1 MSKAAVASNTDV
13 LETLPPVVP
22 SIGWRKPQKL
32 EEGGNDSNNQTTTTT
47 SSQPTQP
54 ESSQT
59 PAVAATSGEPNND
72 DAVKSRNIPSAIKIG
87 NRTVITAKPPR
98 QWAWKSFTSSAR
110 HDSAKFF
117 HWVRANIEYADYPYA
132 RFDVH
137 LDPLTYTDEEYQT
150 YLAMSEVEDL
160 GDTLPD
166 FLTVVNHIQKGGDGT
181 TETKA
186 DTTTEESSFQQQLL
200 QSNKILPWTK
210 AETDVLME
218 LCQSCDLRWPV
229 IIDRWHLRFK
239 KGTVSSLRKVE
250 DLQYRYY
257 QVGSILAQKRV
268 VAEVTKLSG
277 ASTPA
282 GAEEV
287 LPSKDPKDSTAAD
300 ATVAEASNN
309 SQPSASTAQPPLDP
323 SESAALE
330 STLKLPSAA
339 PSLSFPNTGVSNRGK
354 MFDLV
359 AERARRKQ
367 LEYIW
372 NQSQEE
378 AQEEAALRAELRAVE
393 AQLRKLKKAGKHLVP
408 SGSALAVPPQP
419 TKKASTAPNKANVA
433 SAITAEPASARP
445 TTTVVSAAPVDPFF
459 RAHQEVDASFN
470 ETAPVPTPGTP
481 YLQSGRLFPPNIEGH
496 AKLKKSTLK
505 QMDEILSELGVPK
518 EPIPT
523 KRSCDLFDGV
533 RKDAMTLLILQ
544 KMALKKEAELA
555 EKKAKLERRT
565 SRATAATTTQEKGED
580 EASKATAA
588 KGSKPAEKTKESS
601 QNAVAGATAD
611 KSAPK
616 KKRKN
621 PTPAT
626 NPATV
631 VVPPPVVSQPASTAA
646 ARVVSADATKPAA
659 VTSSEPAA
667 ALPPPVPH
675 ATTSSSLISQGKTT
689 KAAGRKRVRKK

>member
-32 EEGGNDSNNQTTTTT
+32 EEGGNDSNNQTTT
-47 SSQPTQP
+47 S
-54 ESSQT
+54 SSQT
-59 PAVAATSGEPNND
+59 PAVAAAAGEPNGD

-137 LDPLTYTDEEYQT
+137 LDPLTYTDEEYQK

-181 TETKA
+181 ETKA
-186 DTTTEESSFQQQLL
+186 DNTTTEESSFQQQLL

-282 GAEEV
+282 GAEEA
-287 LPSKDPKDSTAAD
+287 LPSKDPNDTAAD
-300 ATVAEASNN
+300 ATVAEASN
-309 SQPSASTAQPPLDP
+309 SQPAASTAQPPLDP

-408 SGSALAVPPQP
+408 SGSALAAPPQP
-419 TKKASTAPNKANVA
+419 TKKASTASIKANAASTKANVA
-433 SAITAEPASARP
+433 SAITAAPASARP

-565 SRATAATTTQEKGED
+565 SRAAATTTTQEKGED
-580 EASKATAA
+580 EAPKATAA

-611 KSAPK
+611 KAAPK

-646 ARVVSADATKPAA
+646 ARVVSADATKSAA

-667 ALPPPVPH
+667 AIPPPVPH

>member
-32 EEGGNDSNNQTTTTT
+32 EEGGNDSNNQTTT
-47 SSQPTQP
+47 S
-54 ESSQT
+54 SSQT
-59 PAVAATSGEPNND
+59 PAVAAAAGDPNGD

-110 HDSAKFF
+110 HDSALFL

-137 LDPLTYTDEEYQT
+137 LDPLAYTDEEYQK

-181 TETKA
+181 ETKA
-186 DTTTEESSFQQQLL
+186 ATTTEESSFQQQLL

-282 GAEEV
+282 GAEEA
-287 LPSKDPKDSTAAD
+287 LPSKDPKDTAAD
-300 ATVAEASNN
+300 ATVAEASN
-309 SQPSASTAQPPLDP
+309 SQPAASTAQPPLDP

-419 TKKASTAPNKANVA
+419 TKKASTASTKASAAPTKANVA
-433 SAITAEPASARP
+433 SAITAAPASARP

-565 SRATAATTTQEKGED
+565 SRAATTTTTQEKGED
-580 EASKATAA
+580 EAPKATAA

-611 KSAPK
+611 KAAPK

-659 VTSSEPAA
+659 VTSSEPSAA
-667 ALPPPVPH
+667 IPPPVPH

>member
-13 LETLPPVVP
+13 MESLPPAVP
-22 SIGWRKPQKL
+22 SIGWRKPQRQD
-32 EEGGNDSNNQTTTTT
+32 EGGNDSNNPAAT
-47 SSQPTQP
+47 SEANAQL
-54 ESSQT
+54 ESSQ
-59 PAVAATSGEPNND
+59 ASATTTGEPETD
-72 DAVKSRNIPSAIKIG
+72 DGAVKSRNIPSTIKIG
-87 NRTVITAKPPR
+87 NRTVITSKPPR

-137 LDPLTYTDEEYQT
+137 LDPLTYTDEEYQK

-166 FLTVVNHIQKGGDGT
+166 FMTVSNQLQKGDDGT
-181 TETKA
+181 VTKT
-186 DTTTEESSFQQQLL
+186 DTTAAASVFQQQLL

-210 AETDVLME
+210 TETDVLME
-218 LCQSCDLRWPV
+218 LCKSCDLRWPV
-229 IIDRWHLRFK
+229 IIDRWHLHFK
-239 KGTVSSLRKVE
+239 KGTVSSFRKVE

-257 QVGSILAQKRV
+257 QIGSILAQKRV
-268 VAEVTKLSG
+268 VAEATKLSV

-282 GAEEV
+282 GADV
-287 LPSKDPKDSTAAD
+287 PPKDTAAD
-300 ATVAEASNN
+300 TTATHASNT
-309 SQPSASTAQPPLDP
+309 QPATATTQQPLDP

-339 PSLSFPNTGVSNRGK
+339 PSLSFPNSGISNRGK

-359 AERARRKQ
+359 AERERRKQ
-367 LEYIW
+367 LDYIW

-393 AQLRKLKKAGKHLVP
+393 AQLRKLKKAGKHVVQ
-408 SGSALAVPPQP
+408 SGPAASAAAPPQP
-419 TKKASTAPNKANVA
+419 TKKAITASTKASATSTA
-433 SAITAEPASARP
+433 TAAPAPARP
-445 TTTVVSAAPVDPFF
+445 SFTVVSTPVDPFF
-459 RAHQEVDASFN
+459 NAHQEVDASFA

-518 EPIPT
+518 EPIAT

-555 EKKAKLERRT
+555 EKKAKLEKRT
-565 SRATAATTTQEKGED
+565 SRATSTTATTTQKGED
-580 EASKATAA
+580 ETPKAADT
-588 KGSKPAEKTKESS
+588 KVSKPAEKTKETS
-601 QNAVAGATAD
+601 QNGGAGSTTEKA
-611 KSAPK
+611 SK

-626 NPATV
+626 NAV
-631 VVPPPVVSQPASTAA
+631 VVPPPVVSQPAPTAA
-646 ARVVSADATKPAA
+646 PADASKPAA
-659 VTSSEPAA
+659 VTSLEPGATSTAPAA
-667 ALPPPVPH
+667 PP
-675 ATTSSSLISQGKTT
+675 ATTSSTLISQGKTT

>member
-32 EEGGNDSNNQTTTTT
+32 EEGGNDSNNQTTT
-47 SSQPTQP
+47 S
-54 ESSQT
+54 SSQT
-59 PAVAATSGEPNND
+59 PAVAAAAAGDPNGD

-137 LDPLTYTDEEYQT
+137 LDPLAYTDEEYQK

-166 FLTVVNHIQKGGDGT
+166 FLTVVNHIQKGGDG

-282 GAEEV
+282 GAEEA
-287 LPSKDPKDSTAAD
+287 LPSKDPKDTAAD
-300 ATVAEASNN
+300 ATVAEASN
-309 SQPSASTAQPPLDP
+309 SQPAASTVQPPLDP

-408 SGSALAVPPQP
+408 SGSALAAPPQP
-419 TKKASTAPNKANVA
+419 AKKASTASTNANAAPTKANVA
-433 SAITAEPASARP
+433 SAITAAPASARP

-565 SRATAATTTQEKGED
+565 SRAATTTTTTTQEKGED
-580 EASKATAA
+580 EAPKATAA

-611 KSAPK
+611 KAAPK

-646 ARVVSADATKPAA
+646 ARVVSADATKSAA

-667 ALPPPVPH
+667 AIPPPIPH